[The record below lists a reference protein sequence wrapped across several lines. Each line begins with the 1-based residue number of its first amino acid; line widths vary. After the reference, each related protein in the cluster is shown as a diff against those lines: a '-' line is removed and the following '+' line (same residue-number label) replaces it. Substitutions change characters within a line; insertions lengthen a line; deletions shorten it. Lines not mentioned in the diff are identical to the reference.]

1 MRTFDYRNL
10 KNRMWDN
17 EIVSYLSKIH
27 ECKGRQELYLR
38 QKPAELERLVEI
50 AKVQSTEASNR
61 IEGIITTN
69 ARLKQ
74 LVEDKTTPRN
84 RDEMEILGYRNV
96 LNLVHENYLY
106 IPVEPSYILQLH
118 RDLLR
123 FTNLSYGGR
132 FKTTPNEIDMTL
144 TTGERTVL
152 FRPLEPYETPGA
164 VEALCRTYREA
175 LEKEWADPLILIPCF
190 ILDFLCIHPFNDG
203 NGRMSRLLTLLML
216 YQNGYLV
223 GQYIS
228 IEKAIADTKDSYYD
242 ALARAD
248 QNWHEAQNDPT
259 PFIKYM
265 LGVLLA
271 CYREFEDRV
280 DLAEKTGA
288 KSTAYDVVRHY
299 AMEKLGQF
307 TKQEVLMACPRVGA
321 SSAENALKRLAEE
334 GVIEKLGA
342 GRKTCY
348 VRSTKQKI

>member
-1 MRTFDYRNL
+1 MRTFDYQSL

-17 EIVSYLSKIH
+17 EIVSYVSKIH
-27 ECKGRQELYLR
+27 ESKGRQELYLR
-38 QKPAELERLVEI
+38 QKPVELERLVEI

-74 LVEDKTTPRN
+74 LVADKTTPRN

-96 LNLVHENYLY
+96 LNLVHENYRYL
-106 IPVEPSYILQLH
+106 PVEPGYLLQLH

-123 FTNLSYGGR
+123 YTNLSYGGR

-144 TTGERTVL
+144 PNGERQVL

-164 VEALCRTYREA
+164 VEALCSTYREA
-175 LEKEWADPLILIPCF
+175 LEKEWVDPLILIPCF
-190 ILDFLCIHPFNDG
+190 VLDFLCIHPFNDG

-228 IEKAIADTKDSYYD
+228 IEKAIADTKDAYYD
-242 ALARAD
+242 ALAASD
-248 QNWHEAQNDPT
+248 QNWHENENDPT

-280 DLAEKTGA
+280 ALAEKLGA
-288 KSTAYDVVRHY
+288 KSTAYDLVRHY
-299 AMEKLGQF
+299 AMEKLGTF
-307 TKQEVLMACPRVGA
+307 TKQEVLIACPSIGA
-321 SSAENALKRLAEE
+321 ASAENALKRLREE
-334 GVIEKLGA
+334 GVIERIGA
-342 GRKTCY
+342 GRNTRY
-348 VRSTKQKI
+348 VRSGKS

>member
-1 MRTFDYRNL
+1 M
-10 KNRMWDN
+10 
-17 EIVSYLSKIH
+17 
-27 ECKGRQELYLR
+27 
-38 QKPAELERLVEI
+38 
-50 AKVQSTEASNR
+50 
-61 IEGIITTN
+61 
-69 ARLKQ
+69 
-74 LVEDKTTPRN
+74 
-84 RDEMEILGYRNV
+84 
-96 LNLVHENYLY
+96 
-106 IPVEPSYILQLH
+106 
-118 RDLLR
+118 
-123 FTNLSYGGR
+123 
-132 FKTTPNEIDMTL
+132 
-144 TTGERTVL
+144 GERRT
-152 FRPLEPYETPGA
+152 RSEKGA
-164 VEALCRTYREA
+164 KRN
-175 LEKEWADPLILIPCF
+175 KEWADPLILIPCF

-242 ALARAD
+242 ALACAD

-348 VRSTKQKI
+348 VRNTKQKI